1 MCLILKRKKIGKDGK
16 PVLPPA
22 AQRPLAEYV
31 QPRLEKHGPPQHLQ
45 NLTDAQEML
54 LLSAYFN
61 AAMDPNN
68 KRDAKTLAD
77 IVAAAH
83 PDIFPSRPAVNML
96 SQQPS

>member
-1 MCLILKRKKIGKDGK
+1 
-16 PVLPPA
+16 
-22 AQRPLAEYV
+22 
-31 QPRLEKHGPPQHLQ
+31 
-45 NLTDAQEML
+45 ML

-83 PDIFPSRPAVNML
+83 PDIFASRSAVNTL